1 MNLKRQLEMQRRYA
15 AQARGEKL
23 GDHAVDVVPMI
34 ADEPDEAPK
43 RKPRKKAAE
52 PVGGE

>member
-15 AQARGEKL
+15 AQARGEKPRRAIEL
-23 GDHAVDVVPMI
+23 API
-34 ADEPDEAPK
+34 PADYVFDKPK

-52 PVGGE
+52 PAGGE